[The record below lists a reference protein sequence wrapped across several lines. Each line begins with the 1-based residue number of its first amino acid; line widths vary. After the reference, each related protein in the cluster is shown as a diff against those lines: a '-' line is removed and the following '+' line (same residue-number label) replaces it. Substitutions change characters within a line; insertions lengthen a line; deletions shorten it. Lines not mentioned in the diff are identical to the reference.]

1 MSRGAMKKAR
11 EAADTFLAPAG
22 VLDPVIEATQSKLD
36 RATAV
41 EVPDGWTLLPG
52 GVEREI
58 GVNANGLYGYKGE
71 QVWLVTPDGH
81 ERGHAEIRVL
91 GPCEGRV
98 EERRGGGCGPK
109 KSARIVTTAP
119 ILVKNR

>member
-1 MSRGAMKKAR
+1 MARGAMKKSR
-11 EAADTFLAPAG
+11 EATTFLAPAS

-41 EVPDGWTLLPG
+41 EVPVGWTLLPG

-58 GVNANGLYGYKGE
+58 GVNRNALYGFEGE
-71 QVWLVTPDGH
+71 NMWLVTPGGH
-81 ERGHAEIRVL
+81 KRGHAECRVL

-98 EERRGGGCGPK
+98 GERKEAGCGPDK
-109 KSARIVTTAP
+109 TARIVTTAP
-119 ILVKNR
+119 VLIKNR

>member
-1 MSRGAMKKAR
+1 MARGAMKQAH
-11 EAADTFLAPAG
+11 ETADTFLATAS
-22 VLDPVIEATQSKLD
+22 VLDPVLEATQSKLA
-36 RATAV
+36 RPAAV

-58 GVNANGLYGYKGE
+58 GVNVSGLYGYKGE
-71 QVWLVTPDGH
+71 QVWLVTPGGH
-81 ERGHAEIRVL
+81 KRGHAECRVL

-98 EERRGGGCGPK
+98 EEKKGGCGPK

-119 ILVKNR
+119 VLVKNR

>member
-1 MSRGAMKKAR
+1 MARGATKKAR
-11 EAADTFLAPAG
+11 EAAGTFLAPAS

-41 EVPDGWTLLPG
+41 EVPAGWTLLPG

-58 GVNANGLYGYKGE
+58 GVNRNALYGYEGE
-71 QVWLVTPDGH
+71 NMWLVTPGGH
-81 ERGHAEIRVL
+81 KRGHAECRIL

-98 EERRGGGCGPK
+98 EEKKGGCVLNK
-109 KSARIVTTAP
+109 TARIVTTAP
-119 ILVKNR
+119 VLIKNR

>member
-1 MSRGAMKKAR
+1 MARGATKKAR

-41 EVPDGWTLLPG
+41 EVPVGWTLLPG

-58 GVNANGLYGYKGE
+58 GVNRNALYGYEGE
-71 QVWLVTPDGH
+71 NMWLVTPGGH
-81 ERGHAEIRVL
+81 VDGHAECRIL

-98 EERRGGGCGPK
+98 EEKKGGCGPK

-119 ILVKNR
+119 VLIKNR

>member
-1 MSRGAMKKAR
+1 MASGEMKQAHKT
-11 EAADTFLAPAG
+11 ADTFLAPAS
-22 VLDPVIEATQSKLD
+22 VLDPVLEAAQSKLA
-36 RATAV
+36 RPAAV

-58 GVNANGLYGYKGE
+58 GVNVSGLYGDQGE

-98 EERRGGGCGPK
+98 EEKKGGCGPRN
-109 KSARIVTTAP
+109 SARIVTTAP
-119 ILVKNR
+119 VLVKNR